1 MKEHVLPC
9 KTFSTTVMN
18 PSQKGGRLGDKQSP
32 IKRLKLS
39 PESNQWSYRCV
50 IVSS

>member
-1 MKEHVLPC
+1 MKEHVLPW

-18 PSQKGGRLGDKQSP
+18 PSQKGGRLNDKQSP

-39 PESNQWSYRCV
+39 SGRNQQSYRRA